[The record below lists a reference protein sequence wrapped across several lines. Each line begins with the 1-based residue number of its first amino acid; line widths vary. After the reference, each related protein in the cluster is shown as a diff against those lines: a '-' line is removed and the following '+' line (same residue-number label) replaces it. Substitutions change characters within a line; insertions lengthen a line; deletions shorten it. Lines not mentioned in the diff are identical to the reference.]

1 MAAMEDIPV
10 VQTLQPHIT
19 IFFDLNYSTHAM

>member
-10 VQTLQPHIT
+10 VRTLQPHIA
-19 IFFDLNYSTHAM
+19 IFFDLNYSTYAM